1 MRAQR
6 LSASSEDSPSRLA
19 LCRRTR
25 ASAQRL
31 SASSEDSHLE
41 QVLGLVV
48 LCECST
54 PFGIIGRLTSPTYRP
69 FSESSKCSTPFG
81 IIGRLTPF
89 LCDTQLRFPFVL
101 NAFRHHRKTHLR
113 MSVSILLSDFACST
127 PFGII
132 GRLTSEECDREGRRT
147 TVLNAFRHHR
157 KTHRTRQ
164 AVV

>member
-101 NAFRHHRKTHLR
+101 NAFRHHRKTHWWRRATTTLR
-113 MSVSILLSDFACST
+113 LKCST

-132 GRLTSEECDREGRRT
+132 GRLTRVGSELPC
-147 TVLNAFRHHR
+147 
-157 KTHRTRQ
+157 
-164 AVV
+164 